1 MGKAT
6 PSRLNARTILL
17 TIGIFLLFISPL
29 VWMLIPQL
37 FSDALCNPGP
47 TGNGCGYANA
57 GMNAYAFFGAA
68 AVFAIGT
75 LLVVASWIMN
85 TAKKSARDFPW
96 EFAALIILSV
106 LIITVIIWQA
116 SIVPGKSELYPGS

>member
-47 TGNGCGYANA
+47 TGNGFGCANA

-85 TAKKSARDFPW
+85 TAKKIS
-96 EFAALIILSV
+96 
-106 LIITVIIWQA
+106 
-116 SIVPGKSELYPGS
+116 